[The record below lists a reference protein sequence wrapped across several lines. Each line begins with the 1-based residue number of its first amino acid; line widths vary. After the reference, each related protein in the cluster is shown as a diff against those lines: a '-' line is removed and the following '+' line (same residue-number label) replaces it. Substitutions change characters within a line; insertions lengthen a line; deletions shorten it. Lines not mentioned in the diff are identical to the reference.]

1 MSDALY
7 RTRLRWHAVGHGVAI
22 FEGLTVEL
30 YSRPPVLEHVRRI
43 TDLEYAP
50 LLGAAYLQV
59 GTDARRDLTPGEVAE
74 LDAYLHRIARAAR
87 AAAEA
92 PAAT

>member
-7 RTRLRWHAVGHGVAI
+7 RTRLRWSNVGHGVAI
-22 FEGLTVEL
+22 FEGISVEL
-30 YSRPPVLEHVRRI
+30 YTRPPVLEHVRRI

-50 LLGAAYLQV
+50 LLGATYLQV
-59 GTDARRDLTPGEVAE
+59 GADPRRDLTPGEVAE
-74 LDAYLHRIARAAR
+74 LDAYLTRIARAAR

-92 PAAT
+92 VPTT